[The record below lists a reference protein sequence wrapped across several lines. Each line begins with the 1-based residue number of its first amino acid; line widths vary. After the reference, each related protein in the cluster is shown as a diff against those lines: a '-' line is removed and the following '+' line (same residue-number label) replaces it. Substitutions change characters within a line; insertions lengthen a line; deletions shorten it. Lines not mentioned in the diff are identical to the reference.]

1 MQESAKWGLMTLIA
15 CITLVVILA
24 TQTDVFDA
32 NSTSESPEQNLL
44 ESSSDNPDPLAFD
57 CVDHSGLDRH
67 HHATLRI
74 YIDGAEKE
82 MPSPIGISTGVCNQ
96 PGAYMHIVH
105 VHDNQPNTLHIETN
119 EPVDVPLGVFFDIWD
134 VHFNE
139 TGIFDYRVNET
150 HGIRMTVDGVESTE
164 FDELLLLD
172 GQSIAI
178 FYELA

>member
-15 CITLVVILA
+15 CIALVVILA

-44 ESSSDNPDPLAFD
+44 ESTSDNPDSLAFE
-57 CVDHSGLDRH
+57 CLDHSGLSRH
-67 HHATLRI
+67 DHAWLRI
-74 YIDGAEKE
+74 YIDGEEKE
-82 MPSPIGISTGVCNQ
+82 MPSPIGINTGVCNEQ
-96 PGAYMHIVH
+96 GANMHVVH
-105 VHDNQPNTLHIETN
+105 VHDNQPNYLHIESN
-119 EPVDVPLGVFFDIWD
+119 DPIDIPLGVFFDIWD

-150 HGIRMTVDGVESTE
+150 HSMRMTVDGIESTE
-164 FDELLLLD
+164 FDDLLLLD